1 MTALLERHAVN
12 SGDMNPVIPDPEHD
26 RLEGG
31 DLESSLETE
40 TAEDEL
46 DGDEGLDNDP
56 SLILLP
62 EDAVLDEELRAIED
76 DEPADKA
83 TSYVNRGTFE
93 EVVLP
98 LFDRLYRHAR
108 HRANTVEQA
117 EDLLQNA
124 LVKAHEKWDSYEQG
138 TYALAW
144 VKKIMDN
151 IHLNT
156 VSRGAAKREVTSGDI
171 DPDLL
176 EMDGAIRNAPL
187 GRPDLEVIE
196 AISHQEILDLFNML
210 SDDRREVLERTLLR
224 EMSYEDT
231 AEDLGIPIGT
241 VMSRLYRGRRDMQD
255 LILEHLG
262 RKGMDQ

>member
-1 MTALLERHAVN
+1 MTALLEVRKLN
-12 SGDMNPVIPDPEHD
+12 SGTMNDVNPNPNREL
-26 RLEGG
+26 LEDS
-31 DLESSLETE
+31 DLESVLDVD
-40 TAEDEL
+40 AEDETES
-46 DGDEGLDNDP
+46 DETL
-56 SLILLP
+56 LAELLP
-62 EDAVLDEELRAIED
+62 ADDVLDEELQSITD

-83 TSYVNRGTFE
+83 TSYVNRGSFE
-93 EVVLP
+93 DVVLP

-151 IHLNT
+151 IYLNT
-156 VSRGAAKREVTSGDI
+156 VTRGAAKREVTSGDI

-176 EMDGAIRNAPL
+176 EMDGATRNAPL

-196 AISHQEILDLFNML
+196 AISHQEIVDLFNQL

-224 EMSYEDT
+224 EMSYEET
-231 AEDLGIPIGT
+231 AEDLNIPIGT
-241 VMSRLYRGRRDMQD
+241 VMSRLYRGRRDLQE
-255 LILEHLG
+255 LVLTHIG
-262 RKGMDQ
+262 RKGMTS